1 MVNAMLEAPEHRPG
15 ERRHH
20 FARQRAGEFLPDHI
34 AEHFGQSFRG
44 LQRHIAGKAV
54 ADDNIC
60 DSLVNIVSFHISVKF
75 SVLARKSSPACLT
88 VSLPLVISSPMF
100 NRPMA
105 GFSLPSMADTS
116 ACPISAKRSSSR
128 GLQSMFAPRS
138 SMVVPPERCGITAAN
153 AGRSMPASVFSVQ
166 REMAINAPVL
176 PADTHACAW
185 PAFTKLSAIRIDE
198 SFFLRSAISIGSSI
212 ATTSLAACTENDL
225 ERSVL
230 CFSS

>member
-60 DSLVNIVSFHISVKF
+60 DSLVNIVSFHISVKIQR
-75 SVLARKSSPACLT
+75 ARAQEFACLFD
-88 VSLPLVISSPMF
+88 SS
-100 NRPMA
+100 MA

-153 AGRSMPASVFSVQ
+153 AGRSMPASVFS
-166 REMAINAPVL
+166 I
-176 PADTHACAW
+176 
-185 PAFTKLSAIRIDE
+185 
-198 SFFLRSAISIGSSI
+198 
-212 ATTSLAACTENDL
+212 
-225 ERSVL
+225 
-230 CFSS
+230 

>member
-60 DSLVNIVSFHISVKF
+60 DSLVNIVSFHISVKIQR
-75 SVLARKSSPACLT
+75 ARAQEFACL
-88 VSLPLVISSPMF
+88 F

-153 AGRSMPASVFSVQ
+153 AGRSMPASVFS
-166 REMAINAPVL
+166 I
-176 PADTHACAW
+176 
-185 PAFTKLSAIRIDE
+185 
-198 SFFLRSAISIGSSI
+198 
-212 ATTSLAACTENDL
+212 
-225 ERSVL
+225 
-230 CFSS
+230 